1 MSRYYLLGCN
11 LLTLNMY
18 VCAAQALELPFTPA
32 FLQPNASFTR
42 GANFASAGSGLLD
55 STSAG
60 KVRALSTDTNISL
73 FLFHSLDQKKLMA
86 PSLLCLNIINLI
98 IAHHAR

>member
-1 MSRYYLLGCN
+1 MQFVN
-11 LLTLNMY
+11 FEH

-32 FLQPNASFTR
+32 FLQPSASFTR

-60 KVRALSTDTNISL
+60 KVKALSTDTNISL
-73 FLFHSLDQKKLMA
+73 FLFHSLDPFNCGIHSVK
-86 PSLLCLNIINLI
+86 S
-98 IAHHAR
+98 